1 MVLADDFGAGQV
13 FVDLLMFFLFVI
25 WIWLLIVVFSD
36 LFRSHDLSGWAK
48 AAWVIGIIIL
58 PYVGVLLYLIVRGH
72 KLSEHAQQ
80 AAAAQDAAAK
90 AYIQQAAG
98 TTPSTADELQRL
110 ADLKAQGVISDEEFE
125 TAKAKALARS

>member
-36 LFRSHDLSGWAK
+36 LFRSRDLSGWAK
-48 AAWVIGIIIL
+48 AAWVIFIVII
-58 PYVGVLLYLIVRGH
+58 PYLGVLVYLIARGN
-72 KLSEHAQQ
+72 KMTQHAQQ

-98 TTPSTADELQRL
+98 TTPSTADEIQRL

-125 TAKAKALARS
+125 TAKAKTLAL

>member
-1 MVLADDFGAGQV
+1 MLLADDFGSGQV

-58 PYVGVLLYLIVRGH
+58 PYLGLLVYLIARGH
-72 KLSEHAQQ
+72 KMAQHVQQ
-80 AAAAQDAAAK
+80 AAAAHDAAAK

-98 TTPSTADELQRL
+98 TTPSAADEIQRL
-110 ADLKAQGVISDEEFE
+110 ADLKVQGVISDEEFE
-125 TAKAKALARS
+125 TAKAKTLAQ